1 MEDLILSIEQC
12 KHLKEL
18 GIDMSDAKLCWTI
31 YKMESGDDITCIQA
45 LTSVA
50 IIKPENVIPT
60 YTLQEIWRKLPEYI
74 IEDKSV
80 YWKELTSNAVSY
92 TDLDGNIH
100 KTSCNDTEINNT
112 YKMLCWIIENGY
124 FKNK

>member
-1 MEDLILSIEQC
+1 MKDLVLTIEQV
-12 KHLKEL
+12 KHLQEL
-18 GIDMSDAKLCWTI
+18 GLDMSDAKLRWYI
-31 YKMESGDDITCIQA
+31 FNDNHESRLITKNGIN
-45 LTSVA
+45 LIGVDG
-50 IIKPENVIPT
+50 KYIPT